1 MHKEI
6 KVASYESEEYSL
18 LPKKDN
24 PYTGRI
30 YGVQYGDYLKIGSSS
45 NVRDRIKALKC
56 QARYSGVLLRVVV
69 VSAPH
74 SNYKQNEKELQTI
87 FSEKRI
93 KKTELFNISLEDF
106 VFELNKRTFLNNSK
120 ELQKVSNRT
129 ACFVADYFHCL

>member
-6 KVASYESEEYSL
+6 KMASYESGKYSL

-24 PYTGRI
+24 PYMGRI
-30 YGVQYGDYLKIGSSS
+30 YGIQYGDYLKIGSSS
-45 NVRDRIKALKC
+45 NVRNRINALKC
-56 QARYSGVLLRVVV
+56 QARYSGVPLMVVV

-93 KKTELFNISLEDF
+93 KKTELFNISLDDF
-106 VFELNKRTFLNNSK
+106 VFELNKQIFLDNTK
-120 ELQKVSNRT
+120 ELQEVSNRT
-129 ACFVADYFHCL
+129 ARFVADYFHCL